1 MGRVWEGR
9 GDPSP
14 EGGPRPSQSSSAS
27 PHDFLGGR
35 EQELVE
41 LGIGLFGSL
50 TALGGDG
57 GEVVHGVAGAE
68 IERIEILVPPCSVGQ
83 GESKIE
89 QCLCRGMGKGGQKEG
104 RGIAEEFLKLRQI
117 AGYAAAEHDVGALS
131 AAGRRDFPH
140 DRLVHGGRQGGTGGA
155 QKILSVH
162 KAAPGVC
169 DHADARFAGGKEEA
183 EGHGGRDGTY
193 VWADKTSL
201 GGDDCIAVATAL
213 AILADDSLPHPPL
226 EVVFTID
233 EETGMDGAAALDCS
247 DLKGRLLLNLDS
259 EEEGVFTVACAGGL
273 RADCF
278 LPAARQALGGESC
291 FSVSL
296 SGLQGG
302 HSGAE
307 IDKGRGNAVQLM
319 GRALYGAMEQVG
331 ALRIADLRGGQFDN
345 VICPRCDAVVAVP
358 AGKEEE
364 FTSFVRKFDRIMKN
378 ELSVADGGVTLSCAA
393 VSGTAAYDADASAR
407 MLHALLVMPQGVQVM
422 SPDFPGLVQ
431 TSQNLG
437 VITAE
442 DDGLRFSLS
451 IRSSVASEKEMLLQ
465 KVRAIV
471 TFAGGTVSTRG
482 DYPAWQYARQSPLR
496 DTVMAAYKRVTG
508 KDGVALAIHA
518 GLECGLLAGKMPG
531 LDAVSFGPELLDI
544 HSPRERLGVAS
555 VERMYQLVCEILKNC
570 R

>member
-1 MGRVWEGR
+1 MVVLNHLEPQRVFHFFEELCAIPHGSGNTKAVSDWLVDFAKAR
-9 GDPSP
+9 GLRYVQD
-14 EGGPRPSQSSSAS
+14 Q
-27 PHDFLGGR
+27 LNN
-35 EQELVE
+35 
-41 LGIGLFGSL
+41 
-50 TALGGDG
+50 
-57 GEVVHGVAGAE
+57 VV
-68 IERIEILVPPCSVGQ
+68 IFQ
-83 GESKIE
+83 
-89 QCLCRGMGKGGQKEG
+89 
-104 RGIAEEFLKLRQI
+104 
-117 AGYAAAEHDVGALS
+117 D
-131 AAGRRDFPH
+131 
-140 DRLVHGGRQGGTGGA
+140 
-155 QKILSVH
+155 
-162 KAAPGVC
+162 AAPGYESAEPVILQGHMDMVC
-169 DHADARFAGGKEEA
+169 EKEPGCTKDMA
-183 EGHGGRDGTY
+183 VEGLDLVLEGDTVSAKGT
-193 VWADKTSL
+193 TL
-201 GGDDCIAVATAL
+201 GGDDGIAVAMAL
-213 AILADDSLPHPPL
+213 AILDDTSLSHPAI
-226 EVVFTID
+226 EAIFTVD
-233 EETGMDGAAALDCS
+233 EETGMYGAEGLDVS
-247 DLKGRLLLNLDS
+247 VLKGRRMLNMDS
-259 EEEGVFTVACAGGL
+259 EDEGVFTVSCAGGA
-273 RADCF
+273 RADCC
-278 LPAARQALGGESC
+278 LPIRRQQFGAPVQEIA
-291 FSVSL
+291 VT
-296 SGLQGG
+296 GLVGG

-465 KVRAIV
+465 RVRAIV

>member
-1 MGRVWEGR
+1 MRVLEGLQPAAALDFFETLCAIPHGSRDTKAISDYCVRFAQER
-9 GDPSP
+9 GLSWQQDASNNVII
-14 EGGPRPSQSSSAS
+14 RKSAS
-27 PHDFLGGR
+27 PGYEDHPTVILQGHLDMVAEKTPESTINFLTDGLELEIDGDFVR
-35 EQELVE
+35 
-41 LGIGLFGSL
+41 
-50 TALGGDG
+50 A
-57 GEVVHGVAGAE
+57 
-68 IERIEILVPPCSVGQ
+68 
-83 GESKIE
+83 
-89 QCLCRGMGKGGQKEG
+89 KG
-104 RGIAEEFLKLRQI
+104 
-117 AGYAAAEHDVGALS
+117 
-131 AAGRRDFPH
+131 
-140 DRLVHGGRQGGTGGA
+140 T
-155 QKILSVH
+155 
-162 KAAPGVC
+162 
-169 DHADARFAGGKEEA
+169 
-183 EGHGGRDGTY
+183 T
-193 VWADKTSL
+193 L
-201 GGDDCIAVATAL
+201 GGDDGIAVAMAL
-213 AILADDSLPHPPL
+213 AVLDSDDLAHPRL
-226 EVVFTID
+226 ECLFTVD
-233 EETGMDGAAALDCS
+233 EETGMDGAVGFDAS
-247 DLKGRLLLNLDS
+247 ILKGKRLLNIDS
-259 EEEGVFTVACAGGL
+259 EEEGILTVSCAGG
-273 RADCF
+273 AH
-278 LPAARQALGGESC
+278 AAAHIEMHANECALDSAE
-291 FSVSL
+291 L
-296 SGLQGG
+296 KISGLKGG